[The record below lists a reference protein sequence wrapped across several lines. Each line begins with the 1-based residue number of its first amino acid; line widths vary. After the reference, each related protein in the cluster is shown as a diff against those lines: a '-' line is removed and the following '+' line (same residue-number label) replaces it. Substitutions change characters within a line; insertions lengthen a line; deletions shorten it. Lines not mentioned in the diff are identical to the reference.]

1 MPAFLIP
8 AIAGALLSIA
18 SSLVGR
24 VLVALGMGAI
34 VYSGVNA
41 ALTYFSDRVV
51 TAANSAGVIIAGML
65 GTLQLDVCVSI
76 FTAAALARLAIAGA
90 TSGTIK
96 RLALK

>member
-34 VYSGVNA
+34 AYTGVNA

-51 TAANSAGVIIAGML
+51 TSANSAGVIIAGML
-65 GTLQLDVCVSI
+65 GTLQPDVAPAIASRAK
-76 FTAAALARLAIAGA
+76 AAAVKIDTH
-90 TSGTIK
+90 TSS
-96 RLALK
+96 